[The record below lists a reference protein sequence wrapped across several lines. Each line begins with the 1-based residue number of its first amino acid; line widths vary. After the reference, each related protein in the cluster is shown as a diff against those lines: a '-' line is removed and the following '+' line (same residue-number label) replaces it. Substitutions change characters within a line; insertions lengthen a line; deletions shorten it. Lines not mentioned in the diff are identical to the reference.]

1 MSILLCGRLNYNTSF
16 NRTLLDMLSKTVRDR
31 PFEWEEHIQRLCLAY
46 NTSLH
51 PTTGYSPFFLMFGR
65 QVRMPVDLMYGT
77 PAAQPTSV
85 PEFVGPASHRHMIK
99 FGQPWPLSLHGRRSS
114 MTRRCMVTHSRRGTL
129 CS

>member
-1 MSILLCGRLNYNTSF
+1 
-16 NRTLLDMLSKTVRDR
+16 MLSKTVRDR

-85 PEFVGPASHRHMIK
+85 PEFVGSDA
-99 FGQPWPLSLHGRRSS
+99 
-114 MTRRCMVTHSRRGTL
+114 V
-129 CS
+129 